1 MGKVCGFAFCLARGQ
16 DKGKGLRARVYLG
29 PAKMAKPREQ
39 GPDPALQPELPQARK
54 RRHLAL
60 RLCIGLCVLAVVL
73 CVMLAVAIMAI
84 SGRPITLPQWAVAE
98 VEQRMNTAIRPTMPK
113 ASISLGGAEV
123 TLGEDWRPRVRA
135 RDLRLM
141 QDDGRP
147 LLTLPDLRM
156 SFDAASIPSGQPMLQ
171 EMWISGARINVRRNK
186 LGQIDISFGDVDGR
200 QIANLSEALDA
211 IDGAFAAPFLS
222 RLHRIEADGLSVTL
236 RDDRTGR
243 VWQMGDGRLTLDNRE
258 AEVAAD
264 LSLSLLGA
272 GTPSTARLVAVSA
285 KGASSARVTA
295 TVNQVLAADLAAQ
308 AAPLGWLAALDAPLS
323 GEFSARLEEGGV
335 ADMSARL
342 DIGPGALQPTEDARA
357 IVFSRAG
364 VTMGYDPR
372 RGRLNFSEITIE
384 SPALRASA
392 TGYADLVDEA
402 GRPMTGSLGGRLPA
416 AFVTQIRLGKVM
428 ADPVDLFE
436 RPVDFSTGALDLRLR
451 LQPFAIDVGQLAL
464 TDSKGTRISAQGRLG
479 AGPGGWSVAM
489 DFAVNRIGRDRLLQL
504 WPVQL
509 VDKTREWLEKNVLNG
524 QLSDVQAALRLTPGT
539 DPRLALSY
547 DFAEGEVRVLP
558 TLPPIVDGRGYATIE
573 GSTYTMVLSQGRIEP
588 PAGGQ
593 ITVTGSVFQVGD
605 IRQKPAIANVR
616 LLTDG
621 SVTAALSLLDQPPFQ
636 FLTKAG
642 KPVDLAEGHAVLD
655 THMRLPLKPKVQPQD
670 VTFTVTGTAD
680 TVRTERLVPGRVV
693 TADLLKVVATEKGL
707 TVTGPGRLGA
717 VGFDMEYQLPFGP
730 ETKGRSHLAGTVDL
744 GPEVVD
750 EFQLGLPAG
759 TVGGRGRAQVTV
771 DFDKGQPGKLALVS
785 DLTGVSL
792 SVPDLDWSKP
802 KATPAKL
809 DLGIT
814 LTEPPQVDRVSL
826 DAPGLNAKGAV
837 RMGANGME
845 VARLDR
851 VQVGGWLD
859 APVELRG
866 KGRGKAPSVVVT
878 GGTVDLRKRGT
889 GSGAGSAGKSGG
901 AKSGGAPLSV
911 ALDRLIV
918 TDAITLRGLRGD
930 FTTRD
935 GLGGNFTASLNGDV
949 PVAGVVVPRNGGSA
963 VRLAA
968 QDAGAALASAGIFS
982 NARGGVLDLH
992 LVPRAGQAGVYD
1004 GSASIRQLRVQN
1016 APVLAEVLSAISVV
1030 GLLEQLNGS
1039 GIAFSD
1045 VSANF
1050 TITPDRV
1057 VVSHGAAVGAS
1068 MGVSMSGTYYTAGKR
1083 LAMEGVISPIYML
1096 NAIGRIFTR
1105 PGEGLFGF
1113 NYRLGGTA
1121 QKPEISV
1128 NPLSILT
1135 PGMFRDLFRSPP
1147 PQVKAAE

>member
-1 MGKVCGFAFCLARGQ
+1 
-16 DKGKGLRARVYLG
+16 
-29 PAKMAKPREQ
+29 MAKPREQ
-39 GPDPALQPELPQARK
+39 RPGSELPQARK

-60 RLCIGLCVLAVVL
+60 RLCIGLCVLTVVL
-73 CVMLAVAIMAI
+73 CVMLALTIMAI

-98 VEQRMNTAIRPTMPK
+98 VEQRMNTAIRPTMPR
-113 ASISLGGAEV
+113 ASVSLGGAEV

-141 QDDGRP
+141 QDDGRA

-156 SFDAASIPSGQPMLQ
+156 SFDAASIPSARPMLQ

-186 LGQIDISFGDVDGR
+186 QGQFDISFGEVDGSR
-200 QIANLSEALDA
+200 IANLAEALEA
-211 IDGAFAAPFLS
+211 IDGVFAAPFLS

-243 VWQMGDGRLTLDNRE
+243 VWQMGDGRLTLDNRDT
-258 AEVAAD
+258 EVAAD

-285 KGASSARVTA
+285 KGASSARVTT
-295 TVNQVLAADLAAQ
+295 TVSQVAAADLAAQ
-308 AAPLGWLAALDAPLS
+308 VAPLGWLAALDAPLS
-323 GEFSARLEEGGV
+323 GEFTARLQDGGV
-335 ADMSARL
+335 ADMFARL
-342 DIGPGALQPTEDARA
+342 DIGPGALQPTEDARP
-357 IVFSRAG
+357 ITFSRAG
-364 VTMGYDPR
+364 VTMGYDPL
-372 RGRLNFSEITIE
+372 RGRLNLSEITVE

-392 TGYADLVDEA
+392 TGYADLVDAE

-416 AFVTQIRLGKVM
+416 AFVTQIQLGKVM
-428 ADPVDLFE
+428 ADPVGLFE

-451 LQPFAIDVGQLAL
+451 LQPFAMDVGQLAL
-464 TDSKGTRISAQGRLG
+464 TDARGTRISAQGRLG

-489 DFAVNRIGRDRLLQL
+489 DFAVNQIGRDRLLQL

-524 QLSDVQAALRLTPGT
+524 QLSDVKAALRLAPGT

-547 DFAEGEVRVLP
+547 DFAEGAVRVLP
-558 TLPPIVDGRGYATIE
+558 TLPPIIDGRGYATIE

-588 PAGGQ
+588 PAGGP

-605 IRQKPAIANVR
+605 IRQKPAIADAR

-655 THMRLPLKPKVQPQD
+655 TRMRLPLKPKVMPQD
-670 VTFTVTGTAD
+670 VTFTVTGHAD
-680 TVRTERLVPGRVV
+680 SVHTDRLVPGRVV
-693 TADLLKVVATEKGL
+693 TADLLQVHATEKGL

-730 ETKGRSHLAGTVDL
+730 EAQGKSHLAGVVQL

-771 DFDKGQPGKLALVS
+771 DFDRGQPGKLALVS

-792 SVPDLDWSKP
+792 ALPDLNWSKAR
-802 KATPAKL
+802 ATPARL

-814 LTEPPQVDRVSL
+814 LSEPPQVDRITL
-826 DAPGLNAKGAV
+826 EAPGLSARGAV
-837 RMGANGME
+837 RLGTAGME
-845 VARLDR
+845 VARFDR

-866 KGRGKAPSVVVT
+866 QGRGKPVSVVVT
-878 GGTVDLRKRGT
+878 GGTVDLRKRGVAAS
-889 GSGAGSAGKSGG
+889 GGRPGAGGSA
-901 AKSGGAPLSV
+901 GAPLSV

-918 TDAITLRGLRGD
+918 TDAITLSGLRGD
-930 FTTRD
+930 FTTRE
-935 GLGGNFTASLNGDV
+935 GLGGNFTANLNGEV
-949 PVAGVVVPRNGGSA
+949 PVAGVAVPRNGGTA

-968 QDAGAALASAGIFS
+968 QDAGAVLASAGIFRD
-982 NARGGVLDLH
+982 ARGGVLDLH
-992 LVPRAGQAGVYD
+992 LVPREGQPGIFD
-1004 GSASIRQLRVQN
+1004 GSASIRQIRVQN

-1045 VSANF
+1045 VSGNF
-1050 TITPDRV
+1050 TIAPDRV

-1068 MGVSMSGTYYTAGKR
+1068 MGVSLSGTYYTATKQ

-1135 PGMFRDLFRSPP
+1135 PGMFRELFRSPP
-1147 PQVKAAE
+1147 PQVNAAG